1 MKKIF
6 LFLSL
11 SILLISCGDNTSQ
24 GYKKDKTGIEYKFF
38 VHNPDAEKPKY
49 GDILVLSMTYAT
61 AANDSIIFDTR
72 EVDSDFKMRFKT
84 DTYPGGSINDCFNM
98 MNVGDSASFLIDA
111 EMFFINTKNQEPPN
125 FIKKGSKLKFNIK
138 LKKIFSYDEYKQER
152 EKVVVKDQK
161 EEEMILKSF
170 LQHESIKQEPTN
182 SGLYYIEE
190 KKGNGKAPKAGDR
203 VIVNYTG
210 TLISGKVFDSTLMRN
225 EPFEFTY
232 GVGEVIQGWDEGL
245 SYMREGGK
253 ARLIIPSHLAYGEKG
268 YPGLIAPNS
277 TLIFEIELIKVISK
291 K

>member
-1 MKKIF
+1 MRN
-6 LFLSL
+6 LFL
-11 SILLISCGDNTSQ
+11 LLFISVIIFSCKNNNQS
-24 GYKKDKTGIEYKFF
+24 YKKDKTGIEYKFF
-38 VHNPDAEKPKY
+38 EHNTNAPKPKY

-61 AANDSIIFDTR
+61 ADNDSIIFDTR
-72 EVDSDFKMRFKT
+72 EVDSEFKMRFKT

-111 EMFFINTKNQEPPN
+111 EMFFINTKNQDPPK

-138 LKKIFSYDEYKQER
+138 LKNIFSYEKYKQER
-152 EKVVVKDQK
+152 EKVVIKDEK

-170 LQHESIKQEPTN
+170 LQHENIKTKPTN

-190 KKGNGKAPKAGDR
+190 KKGTGKKPQAGDR

-210 TLISGKVFDSTLMRN
+210 TLVSGKVFDSTLMRN

-253 ARLIIPSHLAYGEKG
+253 ARLIIPSYLAYGKKG

-277 TLIFEIELIKVISK
+277 TLIFEIELIKVIRK

>member
-1 MKKIF
+1 MKKTI
-6 LFLSL
+6 LFLIIITTVL
-11 SILLISCGDNTSQ
+11 SCSNNKS
-24 GYKKDKTGIEYKFF
+24 YKKDKTGIEYKFF
-38 VHNPDAEKPKY
+38 EHNANAEKPKY
-49 GDILVLSMTYAT
+49 GDILVLSMTYAV
-61 AANDSIIFDTR
+61 ADNDSIIFDTR

-111 EMFFINTKNQEPPN
+111 EMFYINTKNQDPPK

-138 LKKIFSYDEYKQER
+138 IKRIFSYKKYKKER
-152 EKVVVKDQK
+152 EKVIIKDQK

-170 LQHESIKQEPTN
+170 LQHESIKTKPTK

-190 KKGNGKAPKAGDR
+190 KKGTGKKPKAGDK

-210 TLISGKVFDSTLMRN
+210 TFVSGKVFDSTFMRN

-232 GVGEVIQGWDEGL
+232 GVGEVIQGWEEGL
-245 SYMREGGK
+245 SYMKEGGK
-253 ARLIIPSHLAYGEKG
+253 AQLIIPSYLAYGKKG
-268 YPGLIAPNS
+268 YPGLIAPNT
-277 TLIFEIELIKVISK
+277 TLIFEIELIKVIRK